1 MSFFE
6 NPWWKG
12 KQDLGGLLTG
22 FGQNIVDN
30 LVPFQQGKD
39 GNLMPREGYNPVN
52 PLNIGLLGMQS
63 GAGYVPGKTATGADT
78 EYRGN
83 FADYIGNINKGIQ
96 KQLMTTQALKDSL
109 LQRDLVKAKIG
120 QAQRSGMGLK
130 RIQIPGRDK
139 SGNATN
145 RTIVTQ
151 GGQIVSDTTDLATG
165 VRTGT
170 QGRPF
175 YERDPK
181 TQQLYKVAIVN
192 TWDPNTKSMSTKRER
207 TPVYNDLAVV
217 NLDGDLSVINKA
229 VLMGMNSSEKKEAY
243 NFNAPQGSNADVNY
257 PGLFQQP
264 SRPGEVVYYPKIP
277 STEQQMKLVPE
288 YRKKLMEDKQSI
300 FNQSQ
305 YTGSLV
311 KAEDG
316 RMRFTN
322 DGIYSKLK
330 KLSKMSDT
338 TGGMGNI
345 SEIIKTHIPSLFS
358 RKQKETSRDAIIRL
372 SNLIQVR
379 ASELI
384 LPEKIN
390 LSGKMIDSRAETKW
404 LKTLTQGKNVEGW
417 FGNAVTLRKNVERLE
432 RLERYSLRNNIDN
445 LRVIQNQ
452 MKGTPWLRPQL
463 LSDKTW
469 LSPAKQYHRPSA
481 FGN

>member
-1 MSFFE
+1 M
-6 NPWWKG
+6 NP
-12 KQDLGGLLTG
+12 T
-22 FGQNIVDN
+22 
-30 LVPFQQGKD
+30 
-39 GNLMPREGYNPVN
+39 
-52 PLNIGLLGMQS
+52 
-63 GAGYVPGKTATGADT
+63 
-78 EYRGN
+78 
-83 FADYIGNINKGIQ
+83 
-96 KQLMTTQALKDSL
+96 
-109 LQRDLVKAKIG
+109 
-120 QAQRSGMGLK
+120 
-130 RIQIPGRDK
+130 
-139 SGNATN
+139 
-145 RTIVTQ
+145 
-151 GGQIVSDTTDLATG
+151 
-165 VRTGT
+165 
-170 QGRPF
+170 
-175 YERDPK
+175 
-181 TQQLYKVAIVN
+181 
-192 TWDPNTKSMSTKRER
+192 
-207 TPVYNDLAVV
+207 
-217 NLDGDLSVINKA
+217 
-229 VLMGMNSSEKKEAY
+229 EKKEAY

-311 KAEDG
+311 KAKDG

-404 LKTLTQGKNVEGW
+404 LKTLTQGNVEGW

-463 LSDKTW
+463 SSDKTW
-469 LSPAKQYHRPSA
+469 LSPAKQFYRNPNYSP
-481 FGN
+481 FGGNK